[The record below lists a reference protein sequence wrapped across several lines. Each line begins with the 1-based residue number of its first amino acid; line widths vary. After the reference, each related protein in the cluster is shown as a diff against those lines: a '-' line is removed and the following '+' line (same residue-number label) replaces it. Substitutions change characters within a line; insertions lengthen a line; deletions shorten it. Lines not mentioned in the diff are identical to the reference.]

1 MDLLQEGNFCWVSV
15 VRGADPLPRTL
26 QSTKNLWN
34 QFGYSRWI
42 TNMDETTGL
51 VYGVIV
57 ESSKNQPVRAWPSY
71 RRFLLGSAWFSNGV
85 IATGPLRSKLAEK
98 GVLHKGKYV
107 QYISFEIKGKYIRP

>member
-71 RRFLLGSAWFSNGV
+71 RGFLLGSAWFSNGV
-85 IATGPLRSKLAEK
+85 IATGPLRSKLAET